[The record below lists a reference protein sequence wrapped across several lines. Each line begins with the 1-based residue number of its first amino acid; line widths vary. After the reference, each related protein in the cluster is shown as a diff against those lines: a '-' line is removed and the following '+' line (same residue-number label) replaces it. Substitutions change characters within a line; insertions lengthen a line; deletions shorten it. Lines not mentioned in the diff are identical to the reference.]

1 MRRWSWD
8 EIELEHKVLELEH
21 KVLELEHEEIELRW
35 NWNMKR

>member
-1 MRRWSWD
+1 MDWN
-8 EIELEHKVLELEH
+8 EIELEH